1 MVAKS
6 EYKYGRNKERIRMA
20 VLKVTKH
27 NFEEEVIQ
35 GKETVLLDFWAPW
48 CGPCRMMSPVVESIA
63 QETSKVKVCK
73 VNVDEEPELAQAF
86 QVMSIPSLVV
96 MKEGKVINTAV
107 GARPKEEVLKMLGK

>member
-1 MVAKS
+1 
-6 EYKYGRNKERIRMA
+6 MA

-27 NFEEEVIQ
+27 NFEEEVIK

-96 MKEGKVINTAV
+96 MKEGKVIHTAV